1 MIIKSIEDLK
11 KIKFQIQVKYTK
23 KVPVVDE
30 LITFMYPCVLTC
42 FFSEDNKIVYQ
53 DSFMITRNEKLDEFV
68 RNYHN
73 YDSMKINKMSER
85 IKYLF
90 RCLEEH
96 GETGQMTNPKKFFN
110 YFEKQLNERCKR
122 YHHAEIYFLDL
133 TSFKGLVYLYGKDL
147 NKLESYPMKANKTHC
162 NKPIKTNSL
171 KKSYKKMTG
180 NISQLGKNFG
190 KLI

>member
-1 MIIKSIEDLK
+1 MTNKNVGDLK
-11 KIKFQIQVKYTK
+11 KFKLQVKHTK

-42 FFSEDNKIVYQ
+42 YFSEDNKIVYQ

-68 RNYHN
+68 RSYHN

-90 RCLEEH
+90 RCLEKH
-96 GETGQMTNPKKFFN
+96 GETGQMTNPKKFFKH
-110 YFEKQLNERCKR
+110 FEKQLNERCKR

-133 TSFKGLVYLYGKDL
+133 MSFTGLVYLYGKDL

-171 KKSYKKMTG
+171 QKSYKKMTG
-180 NISQLGKNFG
+180 GIGALGKNFN